1 MSLAAEA
8 VRPLL
13 QGRLGSPYL
22 YAAECESTQL
32 LLREPGLPEG
42 AVAVT
47 EHQTGGRGR
56 LGRRWEEPAKSS
68 VLVSVLLRPPA
79 GRALPELSLVGG
91 LAVAEAVELATELS
105 AQVKWPNDVLLNR
118 RKVAGVLAEAV
129 DGAVILGIG
138 VNVNQ
143 GRDELPTARRTP
155 AGSLRTVTGRQHD
168 RAALLASL
176 LARLETAYDAWL
188 EGGLGALAA
197 ELLPRDFLRARR
209 VRADGIEGVGAGI
222 DAHGRLVLQTAGE
235 PVLVT
240 SGEVEVVGG

>member
-13 QGRLGSPYL
+13 HGRLGSPYL

-56 LGRRWEEPAKSS
+56 LGRRWEEPAGSS
-68 VLVSVLLRPPA
+68 VLLSVLLRPPE

-91 LAVAEAVELATELS
+91 IAVAEAVELAMELS
-105 AQVKWPNDVLLNR
+105 AQVKWPNDVLVNR
-118 RKVAGVLAEAV
+118 SKVAGVLAEAV
-129 DGAVILGIG
+129 DGAVILGVG

-143 GRDELPTARRTP
+143 TRAELPTSPRAP
-155 AGSLRTVTGRQHD
+155 AGSLRSLTGHEHD

-176 LARLETAYDAWL
+176 LARLEVGYDTWL
-188 EGGLGALAA
+188 AGGLGALAG
-197 ELLPRDFLRARR
+197 ELLPRDFLRGRR
-209 VRADGIEGVGAGI
+209 LRADGVEGIGAGI
-222 DAHGRLVLQTAGE
+222 DAQGRLVLETAGA
-235 PVLVT
+235 PVLVS
-240 SGEVEVVGG
+240 SGEVELVGG